1 MKPFSRVSIIFL
13 ILNLLTSFHSN
24 PIEKQLLFLTR
35 SSCFFCGERALRN
48 QPHHGGVGFGNVSA
62 HGGFC
67 LHWKLKREY
76 GKIAVALTVQV
87 VMVIIVI
94 MGAMRAIRVILPILI
109 RCIAQKEMLPIL
121 LLLHQ
126 GFLEYKLLLLQLQ
139 RTPLFCLK

>member
-1 MKPFSRVSIIFL
+1 M
-13 ILNLLTSFHSN
+13 
-24 PIEKQLLFLTR
+24 
-35 SSCFFCGERALRN
+35 GAL
-48 QPHHGGVGFGNVSA
+48 
-62 HGGFC
+62 GGFC

-109 RCIAQKEMLPIL
+109 QSTILIRCIAQKEMLPIL

>member
-1 MKPFSRVSIIFL
+1 MWARTAASR
-13 ILNLLTSFHSN
+13 
-24 PIEKQLLFLTR
+24 
-35 SSCFFCGERALRN
+35 
-48 QPHHGGVGFGNVSA
+48 
-62 HGGFC
+62 
-67 LHWKLKREY
+67 LHWKMKREY

-94 MGAMRAIRVILPILI
+94 MGAMRAMRAIRVILPILIQSAILI